1 MAAGEH
7 LLGLSLDVRERSL
20 SWCGAFAGGGAAGEA
35 LLGLRGSFELRDLS
49 LSRRCGG
56 GCNGLGLGAGGFG
69 GPEELVPLASVSV
82 VSCRVV
88 RLREVSLS
96 MCALARPGGGMIGL
110 AGKPD
115 ELALPLVRLD
125 RERSVSVDVRWCFSG
140 VVGLSASMSTSL
152 SEAML

>member
-1 MAAGEH
+1 M
-7 LLGLSLDVRERSL
+7 
-20 SWCGAFAGGGAAGEA
+20 
-35 LLGLRGSFELRDLS
+35 RGSFELRDLS

-56 GCNGLGLGAGGFG
+56 GCSGLVLGAGGFG
-69 GPEELVPLASVSV
+69 GPEELLPIASVSV
-82 VSCRVV
+82 LVSCRVA

-110 AGKPD
+110 LGRPG
-115 ELALPLVRLD
+115 ELALCLARLA

>member
-1 MAAGEH
+1 M
-7 LLGLSLDVRERSL
+7 
-20 SWCGAFAGGGAAGEA
+20 
-35 LLGLRGSFELRDLS
+35 RGSVELRDLS

-110 AGKPD
+110 TGGPE
-115 ELALPLVRLD
+115 ELALPLARLD